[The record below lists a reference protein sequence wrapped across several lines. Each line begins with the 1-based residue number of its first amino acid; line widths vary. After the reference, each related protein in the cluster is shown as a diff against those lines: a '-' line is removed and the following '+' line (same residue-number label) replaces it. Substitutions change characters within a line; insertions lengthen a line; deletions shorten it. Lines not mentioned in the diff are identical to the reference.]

1 MTEANEII
9 LDNRIYPESIINT
22 AINEYSSIAEISYM
36 AASDAHK
43 IKISFSNFDQ
53 GFETTRHE
61 FCNYLIDLYAASIG

>member
-22 AINEYSSIAEISYM
+22 AINDYSSLAEISYM
-36 AASDAHK
+36 TTSDTHK
-43 IKISFSNFDQ
+43 IKISFSNFDL
-53 GFETTRHE
+53 GFEIIRHE